1 MGWPTRFKRG
11 RRVWSRLKSSGLRN
25 GGCRFYLLGQI
36 SIKCIDFLRVFGEIS
51 TTKGHMASPPL
62 PPKTSLS
69 LHQLGMWPGRKSL
82 ARRIGCTSGFPN
94 WWCYTGGVPWLLEP
108 CMWNDGSISHAYPFF
123 LHVYLQ
129 KRHGKVKMFF
139 FKMEHR
145 TSWYLLEAKSVHWKL
160 QCPGCFVHDARTL
173 LDILG
178 QSAWKQIHNPLHVFG
193 RRTHTI
199 AASQA
204 LLDGH
209 GILKAMDKFNLSKPK
224 PNQEHTWDACTSKN
238 IS

>member
-1 MGWPTRFKRG
+1 
-11 RRVWSRLKSSGLRN
+11 
-25 GGCRFYLLGQI
+25 
-36 SIKCIDFLRVFGEIS
+36 
-51 TTKGHMASPPL
+51 
-62 PPKTSLS
+62 
-69 LHQLGMWPGRKSL
+69 MWPGRKSL

-94 WWCYTGGVPWLLEP
+94 WWCYTGGVPWLSEP
-108 CMWNDGSISHAYPFF
+108 SMWNDGSISHAYPFF

-145 TSWYLLEAKSVHWKL
+145 TSWYLLEAKSVYWKL
-160 QCPGCFVHDARTL
+160 QCPGCFLADAWTL

-178 QSAWKQIHNPLHVFG
+178 QSYAWKQIHNPRHVFG
-193 RRTHTI
+193 RKHTI

-209 GILKAMDKFNLSKPK
+209 GILKAMDKFNPSKPK
-224 PNQEHTWDACTSKN
+224 PNQEHTWDRYTRKIYIIKPSNVELYMLAPALFAKLKAPIFSPFAFDLGVFPGQLQGA
-238 IS
+238 I